1 MSDEAPSEDP
11 RLTAA
16 RRRLSAMEQERRDN
30 QDKKEKMEVNMETM
44 KESIKTAEA
53 EEEDDEKKK
62 RLMPLTRA
70 AVDDHGRAI
79 ALLRYNNIALDQR
92 ISRISRFVA
101 MRAEAYD
108 EEGYPRDMDAAGQS
122 GKSPKK
128 KKGTKKKKKRK
139 KRKGSKKKKK
149 TVRRKKK

>member
-101 MRAEAYD
+101 MRAEQQQQD
-108 EEGYPRDMDAAGQS
+108 IDAAS
-122 GKSPKK
+122 AKSPKK
-128 KKGTKKKKKRK
+128 KKKNKGTKKKKKRK